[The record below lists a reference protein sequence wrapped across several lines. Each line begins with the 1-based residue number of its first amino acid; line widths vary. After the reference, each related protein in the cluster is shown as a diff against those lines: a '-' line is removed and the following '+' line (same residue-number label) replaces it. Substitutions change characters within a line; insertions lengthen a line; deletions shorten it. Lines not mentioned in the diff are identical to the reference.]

1 MATFRGRVERE
12 VLRSVWTR
20 VCRKGRA
27 GGFLHGSMEQD
38 LSSWTLCPS
47 KPCLMI
53 DSSWRPLSYF
63 QTVTLIPVVNCGQTL
78 AVERRSSYM
87 ILAIVNGNRLINAQE
102 CAVFLGTN
110 GTVHCGITFC
120 GRSWS
125 RCWCHPTSTSA
136 PKRTKKKSR
145 RAGEIIDKRKKEK
158 GRSGSFQ

>member
-110 GTVHCGITFC
+110 GTVHCGITF
-120 GRSWS
+120 SS
-125 RCWCHPTSTSA
+125 
-136 PKRTKKKSR
+136 KKNQKKEQESR
-145 RAGEIIDKRKKEK
+145 RNYRQKEKRKRKIWKLPVETSERK
-158 GRSGSFQ
+158 LSVKCVFFP